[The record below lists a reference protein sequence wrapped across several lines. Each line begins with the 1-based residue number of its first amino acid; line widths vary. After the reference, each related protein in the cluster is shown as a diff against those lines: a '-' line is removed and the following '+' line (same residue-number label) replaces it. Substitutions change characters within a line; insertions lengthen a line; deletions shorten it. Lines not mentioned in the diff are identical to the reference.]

1 MGFLLS
7 MVASTLSHQL
17 FFSGFGGRSNWLVT
31 PSVREVLAP
40 RLWSLGKMIRH
51 PFGREA
57 MIVHALRAF
66 ACNNQTHPQ
75 CFTMVHV
82 PRPTNPW
89 SLQWR
94 RSIFGHGLQGVESMT
109 SYRRYVGHCRT
120 KIDIID
126 QSLPIINYCNL
137 FVKRWSQSEGSSAT
151 VPLSCLIL
159 RRQHGEA
166 CAFWLGGWG
175 WSSEEVDEGD
185 ETFCEGRCCRIPIIF
200 DSRQSNEILSNV
212 NI

>member
-51 PFGREA
+51 PFGRES

-109 SYRRYVGHCRT
+109 SYRRYVGPCRT

-137 FVKRWSQSEGSSAT
+137 FVKRWSQSEGKK
-151 VPLSCLIL
+151 PPC
-159 RRQHGEA
+159 HGVVW
-166 CAFWLGGWG
+166 FWGDSMVKHALFGW
-175 WSSEEVDEGD
+175 VDED
-185 ETFCEGRCCRIPIIF
+185 DPVKKLTKETRYFAKEDAVGF
-200 DSRQSNEILSNV
+200 QSLSIHSNQMKYCKM
-212 NI
+212 

>member
-7 MVASTLSHQL
+7 MVASSLSHQL

-31 PSVREVLAP
+31 PSVKEVLAP
-40 RLWSLGKMIRH
+40 RLSSWSPRSLGKMIRH
-51 PFGREA
+51 PFGRES

-109 SYRRYVGHCRT
+109 SYRRYVGPCRI

-137 FVKRWSQSEGSSAT
+137 FVKRWSQSEGKKPPCHWA
-151 VPLSCLIL
+151 VW
-159 RRQHGEA
+159 
-166 CAFWLGGWG
+166 FWGDSMVKHALFGW
-175 WSSEEVDEGD
+175 VDED
-185 ETFCEGRCCRIPIIF
+185 DPVKKLTKETF
-200 DSRQSNEILSNV
+200 DILQRKML
-212 NI
+212 